1 MGSSAGIGY
10 MIMDARQFS
19 QTDKVFVGII
29 IFGVVG
35 KLTDSL
41 VRILEKKLLKWRT
54 NFEGVE

>member
-1 MGSSAGIGY
+1 MGSSSGMGY

-35 KLTDSL
+35 KLTDSF
-41 VRILEKKLLKWRT
+41 VRYIGKKLLKWR
-54 NFEGVE
+54 NSISR